1 MTGRT
6 TEFVRNQSSQQKSS
20 KDKDGIAPI
29 AEVVQ
34 GTLSLNLNGLKVWA
48 QKIWISFH
56 EMNLDSKKVQSRIWF
71 MIFMSTYI
79 FIIHGVMVWLHTTES
94 YIIPTLRN
102 LSRVQ
107 CFFCLVSG
115 QVWTP
120 LTKQL
125 DSNDIPPVSIFA
137 ESSEKTVWILGWMSM
152 SYRTFFIIEDRG
164 RVWQV

>member
-1 MTGRT
+1 
-6 TEFVRNQSSQQKSS
+6 
-20 KDKDGIAPI
+20 
-29 AEVVQ
+29 
-34 GTLSLNLNGLKVWA
+34 
-48 QKIWISFH
+48 
-56 EMNLDSKKVQSRIWF
+56 

-137 ESSEKTVWILGWMSM
+137 ESSEKTV
-152 SYRTFFIIEDRG
+152 
-164 RVWQV
+164 